1 MVEDA
6 YILISLYRLTAD
18 LTRNT
23 TQLSLPHGL
32 TFGQFAVLEALYSK
46 GDLTVGQVKTAILSS
61 DGTIPVILR
70 KLEENGYITR
80 TRKPQDNRIII
91 NHLTDKGRELISIV
105 AEKNK
110 EMVESCFDIWSK
122 EEKGQF
128 VRLFKRYHD
137 KKKGRTKH

>member
-110 EMVESCFDIWSK
+110 EMVESCFEIWSK
-122 EEKGQF
+122 KEKGQH
-128 VRLFKRYHD
+128 LFLIQA
-137 KKKGRTKH
+137 